1 MFTLFSKPNNLTQTK
16 QTPPTKNQN
25 MLLIESLYN
34 APAAGINKLELH
46 HQNFMG
52 IAPKLKTLRDHG
64 AIIVTRIATYVD
76 SDGEARPRMA
86 HYIFGGFLDYP
97 EYDNRYRQRYEELR
111 GHKYTSSL

>member
-1 MFTLFSKPNNLTQTK
+1 MFTLFGKPFSLSKQA
-16 QTPPTKNQN
+16 PPIKNQK

-76 SDGEARPRMA
+76 SDGQARPRMA

-97 EYDNRYRQRYEELR
+97 EYDNPYRQRYEELR